1 MGEVGAGGAGRL
13 EAKRRVSTTAWA
25 RLPAAGER
33 LYVALRVAVLQRS
46 DQALERRMERVR
58 AGERN
63 RAAGAVDVDAGA
75 ARALRAAQPEVHA
88 AVRPR
93 LEPPPQAMLAPG
105 IAP

>member
-25 RLPAAGER
+25 RLPAAGVR
-33 LYVALRVAVLQRS
+33 LYEALRVAVLQRS

-58 AGERN
+58 AGELN

-75 ARALRAAQPEVHA
+75 VRALQAAQPDVGA
-88 AVRPR
+88 AGPPRRVRPAR
-93 LEPPPQAMLAPG
+93 RMTVAQRRP
-105 IAP
+105 